1 MFQFKFLL
9 LLSVS
14 WVEAV
19 PTCTYSSNNDRSCG
33 LRKAVDEYLD
43 TTTQQATIANYG
55 EVSNWDVSN
64 HTDFSYTFYNKG
76 TFNGD
81 LSKWDTSKV
90 TTVSQ
95 SKYKLQKYHLFFS
108 TKHVLQNIILLFF
121 FVPLILQTIN
131 IYNNNHLY

>member
-19 PTCTYSSNNDRSCG
+19 PTCTYSSTDDRSCG
-33 LRKAVDEYLD
+33 LRKAVDDYLNTGTRD
-43 TTTQQATIANYG
+43 TTIANYG

-64 HTDFSYTFYNKG
+64 HTDFSRTFYNKG

-81 LSKWDTSKV
+81 LSKWDTSKF
-90 TTVSQ
+90 TTLFG
-95 SKYKLQKYHLFFS
+95 SKYKYK
-108 TKHVLQNIILLFF
+108 NIISFSVQSMSYKILYYYFFLF
-121 FVPLILQTIN
+121 PSS
-131 IYNNNHLY
+131 YKR

>member
-19 PTCTYSSNNDRSCG
+19 PTCTYSSTDDRSCG
-33 LRKAVDEYLD
+33 LRKAVDEYLN

-64 HTDFSYTFYNKG
+64 HTDFSAAFKST

-81 LSKWDTSKV
+81 LSKWNTSKV
-90 TTVSQ
+90 TTLFG

-108 TKHVLQNIILLFF
+108 TKHVLQNIILLLF

>member
-19 PTCTYSSNNDRSCG
+19 PTCTYSSFNDRSCG
-33 LRKAVDEYLD
+33 LRKAVDDYLNTSTRD
-43 TTTQQATIANYG
+43 ATIANYG

-64 HTDFSYTFYNKG
+64 HTDFSRTFYNKG

-81 LSKWDTSKV
+81 LSKWDTSKF
-90 TTVSQ
+90 TTLSY
-95 SKYKLQKYHLFFS
+95 SKYKIQKYHLFFS
-108 TKHVLQNIILLFF
+108 TKHVLQNIILLLF

>member
-19 PTCTYSSNNDRSCG
+19 PTCTYSSFNDRSCG
-33 LRKAVDEYLD
+33 LRKAVDEYLN
-43 TTTQQATIANYG
+43 TITQQATIANYG

-64 HTDFSYTFYNKG
+64 HTDFSYTFINKG

-81 LSKWDTSKV
+81 LSKWNTSKV
-90 TTVSQ
+90 TTLSG
-95 SKYKLQKYHLFFS
+95 SKYKYK
-108 TKHVLQNIILLFF
+108 NIISFSVQSMSYKIYIINFFLF
-121 FVPLILQTIN
+121 PSSYKQ
-131 IYNNNHLY
+131 

>member
-14 WVEAV
+14 WVVAV
-19 PTCTYSSNNDRSCG
+19 PTCTYSSTDDRSCG

-64 HTDFSYTFYNKG
+64 HTDFSAAFKST

-90 TTVSQ
+90 TSLSY

-108 TKHVLQNIILLFF
+108 TNHVLQNIILLFF

-131 IYNNNHLY
+131 IYNNNCLY

>member
-19 PTCTYSSNNDRSCG
+19 PTCTYSSSNDRSCG
-33 LRKAVDEYLD
+33 LRKAVDDYLNTSTRD
-43 TTTQQATIANYG
+43 ATIANYG

-64 HTDFSYTFYNKG
+64 HTDFSRTFYNKG

-81 LSKWDTSKV
+81 LSKWNTSKV
-90 TTVSQ
+90 TTLSY
-95 SKYKLQKYHLFFS
+95 SKYKYK
-108 TKHVLQNIILLFF
+108 NIISLSVQIMSYKILYYYYFLF
-121 FVPLILQTIN
+121 PSS
-131 IYNNNHLY
+131 YKR